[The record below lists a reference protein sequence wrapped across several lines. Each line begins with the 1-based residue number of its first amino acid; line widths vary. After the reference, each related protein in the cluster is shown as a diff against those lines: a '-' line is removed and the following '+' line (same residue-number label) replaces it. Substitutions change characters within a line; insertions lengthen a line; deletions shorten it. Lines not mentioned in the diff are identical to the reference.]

1 MQRELGYSLL
11 SGLWREKEEKKGEEE
26 RERWSRIERQQPSLQ
41 KRDEKRAHRLEE
53 GEDPIAL
60 ATEVE

>member
-1 MQRELGYSLL
+1 MEGK
-11 SGLWREKEEKKGEEE
+11 GGKERGRRE
-26 RERWSRIERQQPSLQ
+26 RERWSRIERQQPPLQ